1 MPLKIGNDA
10 GSRTNSE
17 PAFLVLGKLRRAH
30 GVAGEIALDV
40 YTSMFE
46 LLEVKEVVFV
56 GETYQPYT
64 IQATRWKGDLLL
76 LKFEGV
82 NDRALVSQLTNALIY
97 TRTDQLPKLDEDEF
111 YLHQLIGLDVYDTDH
126 HLLGVLTEILET
138 GANDVYLVKDQTGA
152 EVLIAA
158 VDERIVDIDLE
169 AGKMIVS
176 KIEWYGEG
184 DG

>member
-30 GVAGEIALDV
+30 GVMGEIALDV
-40 YTSMFE
+40 YTSMLE
-46 LLEVKEVVFV
+46 LLDAREVVYV
-56 GETYQPYT
+56 GEAYHPYT
-64 IQATRWKGDLLL
+64 IQSTRWKGNFLL

-82 NDRALVSQLTNALIY
+82 DDRTDVSQLTNALIY
-97 TRTDQLPKLDEDEF
+97 TRTDQLPQLDEGEV
-111 YLHQLIGLDVYDTDH
+111 YLHELIGLDVFDTDDH
-126 HLLGVLTEILET
+126 FVGVLMEILET
-138 GANDVYLVKDQTGA
+138 GANDVYLVRDQTGA

-158 VDERIVDIDLE
+158 VEERILDIDLE

>member
-10 GSRTNSE
+10 GSRENSE

-30 GVAGEIALDV
+30 GVAGEIAMDV
-40 YTSMFE
+40 YTSMLE
-46 LLEVKEVVFV
+46 LLAVKEVVFV
-56 GETYQPYT
+56 GETYQPYY

-76 LKFEGV
+76 LKFLGV
-82 NDRALVSQLTNALIY
+82 DDRTVVAQLTNALIY
-97 TRTDQLPKLDEDEF
+97 TRADQLPALDEDEF
-111 YLHQLIGLDVYDTDH
+111 YLHQLIGLDVYDSDGN
-126 HLLGVLTEILET
+126 LLGVLTEILET
-138 GANDVYLVKDQTGA
+138 GANDVYLVKDQIGA
-152 EVLIAA
+152 EVLIPA
-158 VDERIVDIDLE
+158 VEERILEIDLE